1 LADLSLSAKKMKFE
15 KIEIEPRKNPAI
27 LDTAT
32 WKPKSAWDAVCAV
45 DESYW
50 NLVARA
56 VREGHS
62 LQIDQRCIVFAG
74 SCAEYRASVFF
85 LAGLADGQQVFV
97 ALGTPYSEPGIDGK
111 DSPLGKPINSRSLK
125 DGTCLAAYRIDS
137 TTVDDYVSLIRQ
149 DKGPK
154 ALGAT
159 PRLGVGSRM
168 TVAAWPGVWR
178 AMEKSNFFANP
189 IQNSVREVNLLDDL
203 LVGRQPRYNYLANFG
218 KVPEGH
224 TGSTFEGLW
233 VAGVLEALKAAS
245 SSAFGADADHITV
258 RREANAIDHAKRV
271 IEAAHR
277 YTFFTLDVSDLLN
290 YDATEVSSES
300 AYLEF
305 LSNCITKPKQQSEVL
320 AYHTDKRYFTGREYR
335 LDKATVG
342 RLVGKYWKALDAVE
356 QLSGYINTVRNGIP
370 FDLELSIDETP
381 PGIDA
386 FTCLTTDIE
395 LIFLLLELQR
405 RQIPV
410 THIAPNFGVEKGL
423 DYRGQDGLNALEKR
437 VRTLYDISCEFGIML
452 DCHSGDDLKSST
464 RQVFG
469 RATQG
474 NIHFKVSPAL
484 QVIFAETMN
493 DINPNRF
500 LFWLEDTLDYARREA
515 AEGSVFAAECLRQYE
530 TDADPAPSPHHAVF
544 HYYNFATLGRRDSK
558 GQFIHRE
565 KFYNLSA
572 EFYREYQRRVC
583 EYLREVAADVLNCR

>member
-1 LADLSLSAKKMKFE
+1 MKFG
-15 KIEIEPRKNPAI
+15 KIEIEPRTNPAV

-32 WKPKSAWDAVCAV
+32 WEPKSAWDAVCAV

-50 NLVARA
+50 NSVAKS
-56 VREGHS
+56 VREGNSFH
-62 LQIDQRCIVFAG
+62 IDEHCIVYAG
-74 SCAEYRASVFF
+74 SCAEYRASLFF
-85 LAGLADGQQVFV
+85 LVGLADGQQVFV
-97 ALGTPYSEPGIDGK
+97 ALGTPYKEPGTDGK
-111 DSPLGKPINSRSLK
+111 DSPLGKPISSRSLK
-125 DGTCLAAYRIDS
+125 DETCLAIYRTDS
-137 TTVDDYVSLIRQ
+137 TTVDRYVSLIRS

-168 TVAAWPGVWR
+168 TVAAWLGVWT
-178 AMEKSNFFANP
+178 AMDKCNFCANP

-203 LVGRQPRYNYLANFG
+203 LAGRQPRYNYLANFG

-233 VAGVLEALKAAS
+233 VAGVLEALKDAS
-245 SSAFGADADHITV
+245 SPPFGADADHITV
-258 RREANAIDHAKRV
+258 RRQASDINHAKRV

-290 YDATEVSSES
+290 YDTMDVCSES
-300 AYLEF
+300 ASLEY
-305 LSNCITKPKQQSEVL
+305 LSNYIAKPDRQSEVL
-320 AYHTDKRYFTGREYR
+320 AYYADKRYFSGREYR

-356 QLSGYINTVRNGIP
+356 QLSGYINSVRNGTP
-370 FDLELSIDETP
+370 FDLEFSVDETP

-423 DYRGQDGLNALEKR
+423 DYRGKDGLAALEKR

-464 RQVFG
+464 RKVFG

-500 LFWLEDTLDYARREA
+500 LFWWEDTLDYARREA
-515 AEGSVFAAECLRQYE
+515 AAGSVFAAECLRRYE
-530 TDADPAPSPHHAVF
+530 TDVDPTPSPRHAVF
-544 HYYNFATLGRRDSK
+544 HYYNFASVGRRDSK

-572 EFYREYQRRVC
+572 EFYGEYQRRVC
-583 EYLREVAADVLNCR
+583 EYLCEVAADVLNC

>member
-1 LADLSLSAKKMKFE
+1 MRFE
-15 KIEIEPRKNPAI
+15 KIEIEPRRNPAV

-32 WKPKSAWDAVCAV
+32 WEPKSAWNAICAI

-50 NLVARA
+50 NLVAKA
-56 VREGHS
+56 VREGRS
-62 LQIDQRCIVFAG
+62 LPIDELCIVFAG

-97 ALGTPYSEPGIDGK
+97 ALGTPYSGLKTDGK
-111 DSPLGKPINSRSLK
+111 DSLLGEPINRKSFK
-125 DGTCLAAYRIDS
+125 DGTCLAVYRTDS
-137 TTVDDYVSLIRQ
+137 ATVDRYVSLIRP

-203 LVGRQPRYNYLANFG
+203 LAGRQPRYNYLANFG

-233 VAGVLEALKAAS
+233 VAGVLEALKTAS
-245 SSAFGADADHITV
+245 SPPFGADADHITI
-258 RREANAIDHAKRV
+258 RREANAINHAKRV

-290 YDATEVSSES
+290 YDVTEASSES
-300 AYLEF
+300 TSLKY
-305 LSNCITKPKQQSEVL
+305 LSNYIAKPKQQSEIL
-320 AYHTDKRYFTGREYR
+320 AYHADKRYFAGREYR
-335 LDKATVG
+335 LDKATIG

-356 QLSGYINTVRNGIP
+356 QLSGHINTVRNGIP
-370 FDLELSIDETP
+370 FDLELSVDEIP

-386 FTCLTTDIE
+386 FTCLATDIE

-437 VRTLYDISCEFGIML
+437 VSTLYEISCEFGIML

-474 NIHFKVSPAL
+474 HIHFKVSPAL

-493 DINPNRF
+493 DIDEHRF
-500 LFWLEDTLDYARREA
+500 RFWWEDTLDYARREA
-515 AEGSVFAAECLRQYE
+515 TAGSAFAAECLRQYE
-530 TDADPAPSPHHAVF
+530 TDVDPTPSPRHAVF
-544 HYYNFATLGRRDSK
+544 HYYNFATVGRRDSN
-558 GQFIHRE
+558 GQLIHRE
-565 KFYNLSA
+565 KFYDLSA

-583 EYLREVAADVLNCR
+583 EYLREVAADVLNCT

>member
-1 LADLSLSAKKMKFE
+1 MRFE
-15 KIEIEPRKNPAI
+15 KIEIEPRTNPAV
-27 LDTAT
+27 LETAT
-32 WKPKSAWDAVCAV
+32 WEPKSAWDAVCAV
-45 DESYW
+45 NESYW
-50 NLVARA
+50 NLVVKA

-62 LQIDQRCIVFAG
+62 LPIDQRCIVFAG
-74 SCAEYRASVFF
+74 SFAKYQANVFF

-97 ALGTPYSEPGIDGK
+97 ALGTPYSELKTDGK
-111 DSPLGKPINSRSLK
+111 DSPLGKPINSRTLK
-125 DGTCLAAYRIDS
+125 DETCLAVYRTDS
-137 TTVDDYVSLIRQ
+137 ATVDRYVSLIRT

-154 ALGAT
+154 PLGAT

-178 AMEKSNFFANP
+178 AMDKCNFCANP

-203 LVGRQPRYNYLANFG
+203 LAGRQPRYNYLANFG

-245 SSAFGADADHITV
+245 SPAFGADADHITI
-258 RREANAIDHAKRV
+258 RREANAINHAKRV
-271 IEAAHR
+271 IEADHR

-290 YDATEVSSES
+290 YDAMEVSSES
-300 AYLEF
+300 ASLEY
-305 LSNCITKPKQQSEVL
+305 LSNYIAKPKQQSEVL
-320 AYHTDKRYFTGREYR
+320 VYYTDKRHFAGRKYR
-335 LDKATVG
+335 LDKATIG

-356 QLSGYINTVRNGIP
+356 QLSGHINTVRNGVP

-395 LIFLLLELQR
+395 LIFLLNELQR

-423 DYRGQDGLNALEKR
+423 DYRGQDGLAALEKR
-437 VRTLYDISCEFGIML
+437 VRTLYDISCEFGLML
-452 DCHSGDDLKSST
+452 DCHSGDDLKSAT

-474 NIHFKVSPAL
+474 HIHFKVSPAL
-484 QVIFAETMN
+484 QVIFAEMMN
-493 DINPNRF
+493 DIDPQRF
-500 LFWLEDTLDYARREA
+500 SFWWNDTLDYARREA
-515 AEGSVFAAECLRQYE
+515 AAGSVFAAECLRQYE
-530 TDADPAPSPHHAVF
+530 TDVDPTPSPRHVVF
-544 HYYNFATLGRRDSK
+544 HYYNFATVGRRDSN

-565 KFYNLSA
+565 KFYDLSA

-583 EYLREVAADVLNCR
+583 EYLREVAADVLNCT

>member
-1 LADLSLSAKKMKFE
+1 MKFK
-15 KIEIEPRKNPAI
+15 KIEIEPRKNPAV

-32 WKPKSAWDAVCAV
+32 WEPKSAWNAVCAV

-50 NLVARA
+50 KLVAKV

-62 LQIDQRCIVFAG
+62 LPIDERCIVFAG
-74 SCAEYRASVFF
+74 SCAEYRASCFF
-85 LAGLADGQQVFV
+85 LADLADGQQVFIS
-97 ALGTPYSEPGIDGK
+97 LGTPNSELTDGK
-111 DSPLGKPINSRSLK
+111 DSPLGKPISSRSLR
-125 DGTCLAAYRIDS
+125 DGTCLAVYRTDSATIDR
-137 TTVDDYVSLIRQ
+137 YVSLIRS

-178 AMEKSNFFANP
+178 AMDKCNFCANP

-203 LVGRQPRYNYLANFG
+203 LAGRQPRYNYLANFG

-233 VAGVLEALKAAS
+233 VAGALEALKADS
-245 SSAFGADADHITV
+245 SPPFGADADHITV
-258 RREANAIDHAKRV
+258 RREANDINHAKRV
-271 IEAAHR
+271 IEAAHL

-290 YDATEVSSES
+290 YDAMKVSSEIAS
-300 AYLEF
+300 LEY
-305 LSNCITKPKQQSEVL
+305 LSNYIEKPNQQSEVL
-320 AYHTDKRYFTGREYR
+320 ACHTDKRRFAGREYR
-335 LDKATVG
+335 LDKIVIG
-342 RLVGKYWKALDAVE
+342 RLAGKYWKALDAVE
-356 QLSGYINTVRNGIP
+356 QLSGHIYTVRNGAS
-370 FDLELSIDETP
+370 FDLEFSVDETP

-423 DYRGQDGLNALEKR
+423 DYRGKDGLAALEKR

-452 DCHSGDDLKSST
+452 DCHSGDDLKSAT

-474 NIHFKVSPAL
+474 NIHFKVSPVL

-500 LFWLEDTLDYARREA
+500 LFWWEDTLDYARREA
-515 AEGSVFAAECLRQYE
+515 AAGSVFAAECLRRYE
-530 TDADPAPSPHHAVF
+530 TDVDPTPSARHAVF
-544 HYYNFATLGRRDSK
+544 HYYNFASVGRRDSK

-572 EFYREYQRRVC
+572 EFYGEYQRRVC
-583 EYLREVAADVLNCR
+583 EYLCEVAADVLNC

>member
-1 LADLSLSAKKMKFE
+1 MKFE
-15 KIEIEPRKNPAI
+15 KIEIEPRKNPAV

-32 WKPKSAWDAVCAV
+32 WEPKSAWNAVCAV

-50 NLVARA
+50 DLVAKA

-62 LQIDQRCIVFAG
+62 LPINERCIVFAG
-74 SCAEYRASVFF
+74 SCAKYRASIFF
-85 LAGLADGQQVFV
+85 LVGLVDGQQVFI
-97 ALGTPYSEPGIDGK
+97 ALGTPYNELKTDGR
-111 DSPLGKPINSRSLK
+111 DSILGETINRRSLQ
-125 DGTCLAAYRIDS
+125 DGTSLAVYRTDS
-137 TTVDDYVSLIRQ
+137 ATVDRYVSLIRP
-149 DKGPK
+149 DKGSK
-154 ALGAT
+154 SLGTT

-178 AMEKSNFFANP
+178 AMDKCNFCANP

-203 LVGRQPRYNYLANFG
+203 LAGRQPRYNYLANFG

-233 VAGVLEALKAAS
+233 AAGVLEALKTAS
-245 SSAFGADADHITV
+245 SQPFGADADHITI
-258 RREANAIDHAKRV
+258 RREANAINHAKRV

-290 YDATEVSSES
+290 YDTMEVCSES
-300 AYLEF
+300 ASLEYL
-305 LSNCITKPKQQSEVL
+305 SKYIVKPNKQSEVL
-320 AYHTDKRYFTGREYR
+320 AWHADKRCFAGREYR
-335 LDKATVG
+335 LDKAAIG
-342 RLVGKYWKALDAVE
+342 CLVGKYWQALYVVE
-356 QLSGYINTVRNGIP
+356 QLAGHISTVKNGVP

-381 PGIDA
+381 PGISA

-395 LIFLLLELQR
+395 LMFLLLELQR
-405 RQIPV
+405 RQIPM

-423 DYRGQDGLNALEKR
+423 DYRGQDGLAALEKR
-437 VRTLYDISCEFGIML
+437 VRVLYDISCEFGLML
-452 DCHSGDDLKSST
+452 DCHSGDDLKSAT

-484 QVIFAETMN
+484 QIIFAETMN

-500 LFWLEDTLDYARREA
+500 LFWWEDTLDYARREA
-515 AEGSVFAAECLRQYE
+515 EAGSVFAAECLRRYE
-530 TDADPAPSPHHAVF
+530 TDVDPTPSPRHAVF
-544 HYYNFATLGRRDSK
+544 HYYNFASVGRRDSN

-565 KFYNLSA
+565 KFYDLSA
-572 EFYREYQRRVC
+572 EFYREYQKRVC
-583 EYLREVAADVLNCR
+583 EYLREVAADVLNCG

>member
-1 LADLSLSAKKMKFE
+1 MRFG
-15 KIEIEPRKNPAI
+15 KIEIEPRTNPAV

-32 WKPKSAWDAVCAV
+32 WEPKSAWDAVCTV

-50 NLVARA
+50 NMVIKA
-56 VREGHS
+56 VREGH
-62 LQIDQRCIVFAG
+62 LLPIDQRCIVFAG
-74 SCAEYRASVFF
+74 SCAEYQASVFF

-97 ALGTPYSEPGIDGK
+97 TVGTPYSGPGTDGK
-111 DSPLGKPINSRSLK
+111 DSPLGKPVSSRSLK
-125 DGTCLAAYRIDS
+125 DGTCLAVYGTDS
-137 TTVDDYVSLIRQ
+137 TTVDRYVSLIRP
-149 DKGPK
+149 DKAPR

-178 AMEKSNFFANP
+178 AMDKCNFCANP

-203 LVGRQPRYNYLANFG
+203 LAGRRPRYNYLANFG

-233 VAGVLEALKAAS
+233 VAGVLEALKAATS
-245 SSAFGADADHITV
+245 PPFGADADHITV
-258 RREANAIDHAKRV
+258 RREANAINHAKRV

-290 YDATEVSSES
+290 YDEMEVSSES
-300 AYLEF
+300 ASLEY
-305 LSNCITKPKQQSEVL
+305 LSNIVKPKQQSEVL
-320 AYHTDKRYFTGREYR
+320 AYHTDKRYLASREYR
-335 LDKATVG
+335 LDKATIG
-342 RLVGKYWKALDAVE
+342 RLSGKYWKALDAVE
-356 QLSGYINTVRNGIP
+356 QLSGHISTVRSGAP
-370 FDLELSIDETP
+370 FDLELSVDETP

-395 LIFLLLELQR
+395 LIFLLHELQR

-493 DINPNRF
+493 DVDPHRF
-500 LFWLEDTLDYARREA
+500 RFWWDDTLDYAQREA
-515 AEGSVFAAECLRQYE
+515 AAGSDFAAECLRQYE
-530 TDADPAPSPHHAVF
+530 TDAHPTPSPHHAVF
-544 HYYNFATLGRRDSK
+544 HYYNFASVGRRDSN

-565 KFYNLSA
+565 KFYDLPA
-572 EFYREYQRRVC
+572 EFYREYQKHVC
-583 EYLREVAADVLNCR
+583 EYLREVAADVLNCT

>member
-1 LADLSLSAKKMKFE
+1 MRFE
-15 KIEIEPRKNPAI
+15 KIEIEPRKNPAV

-32 WKPKSAWDAVCAV
+32 WKPKSAWNAVCAV
-45 DESYW
+45 NESYW
-50 NLVARA
+50 NLVAKA
-56 VREGHS
+56 VREGR
-62 LQIDQRCIVFAG
+62 LLPIGERCIVFAG
-74 SCAEYRASVFF
+74 SCAEYRASCFF
-85 LAGLADGQQVFV
+85 LAGLADGQQVFI
-97 ALGTPYSEPGIDGK
+97 ALETPYSELKTDRK
-111 DSPLGKPINSRSLK
+111 DSLLGEPINRRSLK
-125 DGTCLAAYRIDS
+125 DGTCLAVYRTDS
-137 TTVDDYVSLIRQ
+137 ATVDRYGSLIRT

-178 AMEKSNFFANP
+178 AMEKFNFLANP

-203 LVGRQPRYNYLANFG
+203 LAGRQPRYNYLANFG

-233 VAGVLEALKAAS
+233 VAGVLEALKADS
-245 SSAFGADADHITV
+245 SPPFGADADHITV
-258 RREANAIDHAKRV
+258 RREASDINHAKSV
-271 IEAAHR
+271 IEAAHH
-277 YTFFTLDVSDLLN
+277 YTFFTLDVSDILN
-290 YDATEVSSES
+290 YDAMEVCSES
-300 AYLEF
+300 ASLEY
-305 LSNCITKPKQQSEVL
+305 LSNYIVKPNRQSEVL
-320 AYHTDKRYFTGREYR
+320 TYHADKRYFAGREYQ
-335 LDKATVG
+335 LDKAAIG
-342 RLVGKYWKALDAVE
+342 RLVGKYWHALDAVE
-356 QLSGYINTVRNGIP
+356 QLAGHISTVKNGAP

-381 PGIDA
+381 PGVDA

-405 RQIPV
+405 RQIPL

-423 DYRGQDGLNALEKR
+423 DYRGQDGLAALEKR
-437 VRTLYDISCEFGIML
+437 VSMLYDISCEFGIML

-493 DINPNRF
+493 DMDPQRF
-500 LFWLEDTLDYARREA
+500 RFWWEDTLDYARREA
-515 AEGSVFAAECLRQYE
+515 AAGSVFAAECLRRYE
-530 TDADPAPSPHHAVF
+530 TDVNSTPSPRHAVF
-544 HYYNFATLGRRDSK
+544 HYYNFATVGRRDSN

-565 KFYNLSA
+565 KFYDLSV
-572 EFYREYQRRVC
+572 EFYREYQKRVC
-583 EYLREVAADVLNCR
+583 EYLREVAADVLNCT

>member
-1 LADLSLSAKKMKFE
+1 MRFG
-15 KIEIEPRKNPAI
+15 KIEIEPRTNPAV

-32 WKPKSAWDAVCAV
+32 WEPKSAWDTVCAV
-45 DESYW
+45 DEPYW
-50 NLVARA
+50 NMLVKA

-62 LQIDQRCIVFAG
+62 LPIDQRCIVFAG

-85 LAGLADGQQVFV
+85 LACLPDGQQVFI
-97 ALGTPYSEPGIDGK
+97 ALGTPYSELTTDGK
-111 DSPLGKPINSRSLK
+111 DSPLGMPISSRSLK
-125 DGTCLAAYRIDS
+125 DGTCLAVYRTDS
-137 TTVDDYVSLIRQ
+137 ATVDRYVSLIRP

-154 ALGAT
+154 ALGTT

-168 TVAAWPGVWR
+168 TIAAWPGVWR
-178 AMEKSNFFANP
+178 AMEKFNFFANP
-189 IQNSVREVNLLDDL
+189 IQNSVREVILLDDL
-203 LVGRQPRYNYLANFG
+203 LAGRQPRYNYLANFG

-233 VAGVLEALKAAS
+233 LAGVLEVLKAAS
-245 SSAFGADADHITV
+245 SPPFGADADHITV

-290 YDATEVSSES
+290 YDAMEASSES
-300 AYLEF
+300 ASLEY
-305 LSNCITKPKQQSEVL
+305 LSNYIAKPKQQSEVL
-320 AYHTDKRYFTGREYR
+320 TYHTDKRYFTGREYR

-342 RLVGKYWKALDAVE
+342 RLISKYWKALDAVE
-356 QLSGYINTVRNGIP
+356 QLSGYISSVKNGAP

-395 LIFLLLELQR
+395 LMFLLLELQR
-405 RQIPV
+405 RQTPV

-437 VRTLYDISCEFGIML
+437 IRKLYDISCEFGLML
-452 DCHSGDDLKSST
+452 DCHSGDDLKSAT

-493 DINPNRF
+493 DIDPRYF
-500 LFWLEDTLDYARREA
+500 SFWWDDTLDYARREA
-515 AEGSVFAAECLRQYE
+515 AAGSVFAAECLRQYE
-530 TDADPAPSPHHAVF
+530 TDADPAPSPRHAVF
-544 HYYNFATLGRRDSK
+544 HYYNFASVGRRDSK

-565 KFYNLSA
+565 KFYDLSA
-572 EFYREYQRRVC
+572 EFYREYQKRIC
-583 EYLREVAADVLNCR
+583 EYLREVAADVLNCE

>member
-1 LADLSLSAKKMKFE
+1 VYKTDSA
-15 KIEIEPRKNPAI
+15 
-27 LDTAT
+27 
-32 WKPKSAWDAVCAV
+32 AV
-45 DESYW
+45 DS
-50 NLVARA
+50 
-56 VREGHS
+56 
-62 LQIDQRCIVFAG
+62 
-74 SCAEYRASVFF
+74 
-85 LAGLADGQQVFV
+85 
-97 ALGTPYSEPGIDGK
+97 
-111 DSPLGKPINSRSLK
+111 
-125 DGTCLAAYRIDS
+125 
-137 TTVDDYVSLIRQ
+137 YVSMIRP

-154 ALGAT
+154 ALGDI

-178 AMEKSNFFANP
+178 AIEKFNFFANP

-203 LVGRQPRYNYLANFG
+203 LAGRQPRYNYLANFG

-245 SSAFGADADHITV
+245 SPPFGADADHITV
-258 RREANAIDHAKRV
+258 RREASDINRAKRV

-290 YDATEVSSES
+290 YDVMEVSSES
-300 AYLEF
+300 ASLEY
-305 LSNCITKPKQQSEVL
+305 LSNYIAKPKQQSELL
-320 AYHTDKRYFTGREYR
+320 AYHADKKYFAG
-335 LDKATVG
+335 LNKAAVG

-356 QLSGYINTVRNGIP
+356 QLSGHISTVRNGTP
-370 FDLELSIDETP
+370 FDLELSVDETP

-423 DYRGQDGLNALEKR
+423 DYRGKDGLAALEKR
-437 VRTLYDISCEFGIML
+437 VRTLYDISSEFGLML

-469 RATQG
+469 RAAQG

-493 DINPNRF
+493 DIDPQRF
-500 LFWLEDTLDYARREA
+500 SFWWDDTLDYARREA
-515 AEGSVFAAECLRQYE
+515 AAGSVFAAECLRQYE
-530 TDADPAPSPHHAVF
+530 TDADPAPSPRHAVF
-544 HYYNFATLGRRDSK
+544 HYYNFASVGRRDSK

-565 KFYNLSA
+565 KFYDLSA

-583 EYLREVAADVLNCR
+583 EYLREVATDVLNCT